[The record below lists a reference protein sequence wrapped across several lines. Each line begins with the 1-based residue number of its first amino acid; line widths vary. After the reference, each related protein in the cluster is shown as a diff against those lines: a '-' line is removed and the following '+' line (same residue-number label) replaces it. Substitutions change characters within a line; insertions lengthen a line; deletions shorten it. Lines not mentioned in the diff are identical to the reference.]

1 MGSTAAAS
9 FEDCILLGIVFVV
22 CASVLL
28 FKSNELNTFA
38 LGEENASHL
47 GVNVKRDKLIIMI
60 AVSILI
66 GACVSVSGTIGFV
79 GLIVPHISRMI
90 VGANHK
96 KLMPFTIFFGATF
109 LMLADLL
116 SRTIIAP
123 KELPIGVIT
132 SLIGAVVFVVIFY
145 KNRKGAK

>member
-9 FEDCILLGIVFVV
+9 FEDCILLGAVFIV

-28 FKSNELNTFA
+28 FKANELNTFA

-60 AVSILI
+60 AVSVLI
-66 GACVSVSGTIGFV
+66 GTCVAVSGTIGFV

-116 SRTIIAP
+116 SRIIIAP

-132 SLIGAVVFVVIFY
+132 SLIGAIVFVSIFIR
-145 KNRKGAK
+145 NRKGSK

>member
-47 GVNVKRDKLIIMI
+47 GVNIKRDKLIIMV

-109 LMLADLL
+109 LMLTDLL